1 VAVARVDS
9 YSAHIDDIR
18 RPPHEDIAMMKHAET
33 VFFLLATVAA
43 LALPAVPAVQEA
55 LTADYATVEAALPVI
70 LMERIEIVAT
80 PAHQSP
86 MQVAAV
92 R

>member
-1 VAVARVDS
+1 LRVDS
-9 YSAHIDDIR
+9 YSAYIDDIR
-18 RPPHEDIAMMKHAET
+18 RRPHEDIAMLRNAET

-55 LTADYATVEAALPVI
+55 LAADYATVEAALPVI
-70 LMERIEIVAT
+70 LMERVEIVAA
-80 PAHQSP
+80 PANRSP
-86 MQVAAV
+86 LQVAAV

>member
-1 VAVARVDS
+1 VAAVRVDS
-9 YSAHIDDIR
+9 YSAHIDAICR
-18 RPPHEDIAMMKHAET
+18 QPHKDIAMLKHAET

-43 LALPAVPAVQEA
+43 LALPTVPAVQEA
-55 LTADYATVEAALPVI
+55 LARDYATVEAALPVI
-70 LMERIEIVAT
+70 LMEGVEIVAA
-80 PAHQSP
+80 PANRSP